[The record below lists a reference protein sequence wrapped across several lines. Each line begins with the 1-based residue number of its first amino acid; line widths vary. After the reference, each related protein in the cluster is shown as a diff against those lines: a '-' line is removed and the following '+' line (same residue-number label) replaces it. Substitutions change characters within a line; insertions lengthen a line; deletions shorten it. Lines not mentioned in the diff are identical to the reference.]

1 MADSS
6 SPSATFQR
14 ILITGAGS
22 GIGRETARRLAAAGR
37 QLFITTRDQAK
48 LDALAGEIDP
58 AGAEAAD
65 LTQPR
70 TAEQVVDQAVATLG
84 GLDAVVHCAG
94 AGLIKPALQTT
105 DAEFSRLL
113 NVNLRVTF
121 LVAQAAAKVMAENKR
136 GRFLT
141 FPGVLGK
148 AVMKNASAYIASKFG
163 VTGLIRAFSQE
174 FQRQGVQFT
183 LFHFGGVDTPFWDDI
198 GMTVKR
204 DLMIPVA
211 TAAAHIIAALD
222 APDHLVVNEVVLQPE
237 SHQMF

>member
-1 MADSS
+1 MSDSS
-6 SPSATFQR
+6 SFQR
-14 ILITGAGS
+14 VLITGAGS
-22 GIGRETARRLAAAGR
+22 GIGRATALRLAASGR

-48 LDALAGEIDP
+48 LNELAAEINP
-58 AGAEAAD
+58 AGAEAID

-70 TAEQVVDQAVATLG
+70 AAEQLVQRAHEKLG

-94 AGLIKPALQTT
+94 VGLIKPALETT

-121 LVAQAAAKVMAENKR
+121 LVAQAAARVMAENKR

-141 FPGVLGK
+141 FPGILGK

-163 VTGLIRAFSQE
+163 VTGLIRAFAQE

-198 GMTVKR
+198 GMAVKR

-211 TAAAHIIAALD
+211 TAADHVLAALD
-222 APDHLVVNEVVLQPE
+222 APDHLVVNELVLQPE
-237 SHQMF
+237 SHQM

>member
-1 MADSS
+1 MADQD
-6 SPSATFQR
+6 SPTFDR
-14 ILITGAGS
+14 VLITGAGS
-22 GIGRETARRLAAAGR
+22 GIGRETARRLASTGR
-37 QLFITTRDQAK
+37 RLFVTTRDQDK
-48 LDALAGEIDP
+48 LNALVDEIDP
-58 AGAEAAD
+58 AGAEAID

-70 TAEQVVDQAVATLG
+70 AAETLVANAVEQLG

-94 AGLIKPALQTT
+94 VGLIKPVLQTT

-136 GRFLT
+136 GRFIT
-141 FPGVLGK
+141 FPGILGK

-163 VTGLIRAFSQE
+163 VTGLIRAFAQE

-183 LFHFGGVDTPFWDDI
+183 LFHFGGVDTPFWDDL
-198 GMTVKR
+198 GMAVKR

-211 TAAAHIIAALD
+211 TAADHVVAALD
-222 APDHLVVNEVVLQPE
+222 APGHLVVNEVVLQPE
-237 SHQMF
+237 SHQMG

>member
-1 MADSS
+1 MSDNDHASFD
-6 SPSATFQR
+6 R
-14 ILITGAGS
+14 VLITGAGS
-22 GIGRETARRLAAAGR
+22 GIGRETARRLATGGR
-37 QLFITTRDQAK
+37 RVFVSSRDHAK
-48 LDALAGEIDP
+48 LDKLVNEINP
-58 AGAEAAD
+58 AGAEAVD

-70 TAEQVVDQAVATLG
+70 AAEHLIDMAAARLG

-94 AGLIKPALQTT
+94 VGLIKPALQTT

-121 LVAQAAAKVMAENKR
+121 LVAQASARVMGGNKR

-141 FPGVLGK
+141 FPGILGK

-163 VTGLIRAFSQE
+163 VTGLIRAFAQE

-183 LFHFGGVDTPFWDDI
+183 LFHFGGVDTPFWDDL
-198 GMTVKR
+198 GMAVKR

-211 TAAAHIIAALD
+211 TAADHVVAALD
-222 APDHLVVNEVVLQPE
+222 APPHLVVNEVVLQPE
-237 SHQMF
+237 AHQM